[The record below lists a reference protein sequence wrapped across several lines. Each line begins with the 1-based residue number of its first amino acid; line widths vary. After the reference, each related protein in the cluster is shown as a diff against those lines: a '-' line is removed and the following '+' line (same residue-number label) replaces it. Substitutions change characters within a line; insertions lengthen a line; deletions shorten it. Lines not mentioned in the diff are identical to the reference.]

1 MKKIFCKILI
11 SVLAVVTGFLACGFT
26 AVRASEWGA
35 YESVAIVA
43 DTSVTREYGLVVVR
57 FNDGTDVDETFF
69 ERLKRSYVTS
79 PQSVS
84 EYFLKASGGKYSVN
98 TNFLS
103 ETVVVIDKP
112 QSYYEPKYY
121 YSLSNTYVA
130 VNENGYDNRF
140 FDAEGNP
147 CEPSKN
153 GAKQHIDRLLREQA
167 LVREVVRTVQN
178 DVATVNLDSDFD
190 GKVDG
195 LNVVFSADEG
205 EDWND
210 ILWPHRSA
218 LTVYNEAYFNADYYV
233 PKDFKISALDLL
245 PVYLNDAVV
254 ENYVLLTAS
263 TFTKKPIVDS
273 NGEATYSVGTVVHE
287 LMHDLGVSD
296 YYRYDNGEE
305 TPSVGVFDIMGGGE
319 LFPSMPLAYT
329 LQSLNWIGEEDIAPI
344 TKSGTYVVYP
354 TTENGRVKA
363 CKLVLSSYSETGD
376 YFMIEARTNDG
387 GFIDG
392 SLPQKGVIVYR
403 VNESNGYI
411 GRDGEL
417 SAKNNGNVYGENEVY
432 VYRLGGKEL
441 FDSRSLSYA
450 VLSGENDKKYHYD
463 LKGWVDDSTIGN
475 PDKTVSAPLKNDET
489 DYITTP
495 LTYSNGQN
503 SGVVISEITKLAD
516 GGYSFKIDFGDEDT
530 AVTGAKIQKYYDGRR
545 TQITWC
551 GGERSAT
558 VTIYACDAENL
569 TKYKNGEYVLKKKV
583 SLKDFASGELY
594 GNKLSVATETF
605 ASYQRAFLPSF
616 TKPTALF
623 LVFRG
628 EGVNED
634 VVVFGGVANP
644 KNPTF
649 TEYLF
654 GTTKWMTL
662 IIVIVSFFAVLVVVV
677 ITLIVYKEKLKGKT
691 PKVKDDDG
699 VSKLEEE
706 FGEEYWLKEDFEDD
720 DGNETA
726 LADDGDLVRT
736 DRFND
741 GNLDETNSD
750 SEESSNDT
758 DSEE

>member
-1 MKKIFCKILI
+1 MSKIFCKILI
-11 SVLAVVTGFLACGFT
+11 LTLVVITGFLTCGFT
-26 AVRASEWGA
+26 AVRASESA
-35 YESVAIVA
+35 SNESTATVA

-103 ETVVVIDKP
+103 ETTVVIDKP

-121 YSLSNTYVA
+121 YSLSNDYVV

-153 GAKQHIDRLLREQA
+153 GVKQHIDRLLREQA
-167 LVREVVRTVQN
+167 LVREVVRAVQN
-178 DVATVNLDSDFD
+178 NVATVNLDSDAD

-195 LNVVFSADEG
+195 LNIVFSANEG

-233 PKDFKISALDLL
+233 PTDFKISAFDFL
-245 PVYLNDAVV
+245 PGYLNGSVV

-273 NGEATYSVGTVVHE
+273 NGEAIYSVGTVVHE
-287 LMHDLGVSD
+287 MMHDLGVSD
-296 YYRYDNGEE
+296 YYRYDNSEE
-305 TPSVGVFDIMGGGE
+305 NPSVGVFDIMGGGE

-329 LQSLNWIGEEDIAPI
+329 LQTLNWIGEEDITPV
-344 TKSGTYVVYP
+344 TKSGTYTVYP
-354 TTENGRVKA
+354 TTENGKVKA
-363 CKLVLSSYSETGD
+363 CKLVLPSYSETGD
-376 YFMIEARTNDG
+376 YFMIEARTSDG
-387 GFIDG
+387 GFVDG
-392 SLPQKGVIVYR
+392 SLPSSGVIVYR
-403 VNESNGYI
+403 INEANGYI

-450 VLSGENDKKYHYD
+450 VLSGESNEKYHYG
-463 LKGWVDDSTIGN
+463 LKGFVDDSTIGS
-475 PDKTVSAPLKNDET
+475 PDKSISEPFKNEDT

-503 SGVVISEITKLAD
+503 SGVIISEITKTED
-516 GGYSFKIDFGDEDT
+516 GGYSFKIDFDDEDT

-551 GGERSAT
+551 GGARNAMVT
-558 VTIYACDAENL
+558 VYACDAENL

-583 SLKDFASGELY
+583 SLKDFASGKLY
-594 GNKLSVATETF
+594 DNELSVATETC
-605 ASYQRAFLPSF
+605 ASYQRAFLPNF

-623 LVFRG
+623 LVFSG
-628 EGVNED
+628 EGANED

-662 IIVIVSFFAVLVVVV
+662 IIVIVAFFAVLVVVV
-677 ITLIVYKEKLKGKT
+677 ITLIVYKEKQKGKT
-691 PKVKDDDG
+691 PKVKDEDG

-706 FGEEYWLKEDFEDD
+706 FGEEYWLKEGLDD
-720 DGNETA
+720 VIGDETA
-726 LADDGDLVRT
+726 CDENSDLVRADCLNDGDL
-736 DRFND
+736 
-741 GNLDETNSD
+741 DENKPDLEEFSD
-750 SEESSNDT
+750 ENRSEE
-758 DSEE
+758 

>member
-1 MKKIFCKILI
+1 MKKTFCKILI
-11 SVLAVVTGFLACGFT
+11 TLTAVITCFLTCGFT
-26 AVRASEWGA
+26 VVWASDVA
-35 YESVAIVA
+35 SDESALSVA
-43 DTSVTREYGLVVVR
+43 DTPLTREYGVVVVR
-57 FNDGTDVDETFF
+57 FSDGTDLDETFF

-79 PQSVS
+79 PQSVA
-84 EYFLKASGGKYSVN
+84 EYFLKASDGKYSVN
-98 TNFLS
+98 TNFLA
-103 ETVVVIDKP
+103 ETTVVIDKP

-121 YSLSNTYVA
+121 YSLSNTYVV

-140 FDAEGNP
+140 FDAEGTP

-153 GAKQHIDRLLREQA
+153 GAKQHIGRLLREQT
-167 LVREVVRTVQN
+167 LVREVVRAVRNEGTM
-178 DVATVNLDSDFD
+178 VNLDSDFD

-195 LNVVFSADEG
+195 LNVVFSVSEG

-233 PKDFKISALDLL
+233 PADYKISALDLL

-305 TPSVGVFDIMGGGE
+305 NPSVGVFDIMGGGE

-329 LQSLNWIGEEDIAPI
+329 LQKLNWIGEEAITPV
-344 TKSGTYVVYP
+344 TKSGTYLVYP
-354 TTENGRVKA
+354 TTENGKAKA
-363 CKLVLSSYSETGD
+363 CKLVLPNYAETGD
-376 YFMIEARTNDG
+376 YFMIEARVNDG

-403 VNESNGYI
+403 VNEANGYI

-417 SAKNNGNVYGENEVY
+417 STKNNGNVYGENEVY
-432 VYRLGGKEL
+432 VFRLGGKEL

-450 VLSGENDKKYHYD
+450 LLSGESNKKYHYG
-463 LKGWVDDSTIGN
+463 LKGWLDDSTIGS
-475 PDKTVSAPLKNDET
+475 PDKTVSGSLINDA

-495 LTYSNGQN
+495 LTCSNGQN
-503 SGVVISEITKLAD
+503 SGVVISAITKLAD
-516 GGYSFKIDFGDEDT
+516 GGYSFKVDFDDEDT
-530 AVTGAKIQKYYDGRR
+530 AVADAKIQKYYDGRK

-551 GGERSAT
+551 GGARNAMAT
-558 VTIYACDAENL
+558 VYACDAENL
-569 TKYKNGEYVLKKKV
+569 TKYKNGKYVLKKKV
-583 SLKDFASGELY
+583 SPKDFASGELY
-594 GNKLSVATETF
+594 GSELSIATESC
-605 ASYQRAFLPSF
+605 ASYQRAFLPDF

-623 LVFRG
+623 LVFSG
-628 EGVNED
+628 EGENED
-634 VVVFGGVANP
+634 VVVFGGVVNP

-677 ITLIVYKEKLKGKT
+677 ITLIVYKEKRKGKT
-691 PKVKDDDG
+691 SKVKDDDG

-706 FGEEYWLKEDFEDD
+706 FGEEYWLKENFDDD

-726 LADDGDLVRT
+726 LVDDGDLV
-736 DRFND
+736 DSNSLND
-741 GNLDETNSD
+741 GNLDETKPD
-750 SEESSNDT
+750 SEGFFNDT
-758 DSEE
+758 DSAG